1 MIADTTSTMARLD
14 WLIVAL
20 VCGGIVSIGLLTKGF
35 MRSVA
40 DFLAA
45 GRSSGRY
52 LICMSYGVANIGAI
66 SVLAEFEKGYASGFT
81 LHWWEPLIGLVVV
94 IIMLFG
100 FVFYR
105 FRRTRS
111 LTLAEYFERRYGRR
125 FRVYSGVVVFL
136 AGLLNFAIFPVVGAR
151 FFVYFC
157 GLPAEVVF
165 LGLDVPTVAILMG
178 LLLSVAVWF
187 VFAGGQVSVVAT
199 DFAQGVLVNVSF
211 IIIAAFLLFRVDW
224 ATLGEVAAAAPA
236 MESPV
241 NPFDTGEIKNFGF
254 MFFLVSV
261 VAVIYGQGSW
271 QGEQA
276 YLTSARTA
284 HELRMGGVLKIWFLQ
299 IRLMFFMVVP
309 VLAYVMLRAD
319 HGWDGVQHS
328 VASALET
335 IENARERDQHRVPL
349 LLAQVLP
356 AGLRGLMVSMMLAA
370 FISTHNTY
378 LHSWGSVL
386 VQDVILPIG
395 ASRGFRPSTRAHL
408 WLLRSAII
416 GVAAFT
422 FVYGAFIYRPDQPIR
437 TYMDATGGLFLSWSG
452 AVIIGGLYW
461 SRATPAAAWAT
472 ALIGSTLS
480 IVFFVARQTV
490 TAAGGVDAVL
500 DDDPSLTRLS
510 LLLSEAISDGTQ
522 SLGLTIAVCSLT
534 YYLVSKAGQAAGRA
548 EFDMDRM
555 LHRGPHEIEGEVD
568 RVSSEGG
575 EITLLGRTLGFTP
588 EHTRADK
595 FICVISI
602 GFAAFW
608 FLVVVAGSAMMLIH
622 LARGGTLEESTA
634 AWVEFWRWRTY
645 LMLAF
650 ATAATV
656 WLGIGGAVDLR
667 RLLRQL
673 STAKRDDRDDG
684 IVDPGDASR

>member
-1 MIADTTSTMARLD
+1 MAWVD

-66 SVLAEFEKGYASGFT
+66 SVLAEFEKGFASGFT

-94 IIMLFG
+94 VIMLFG

-105 FRRTRS
+105 FRRTRA

-125 FRVYSGVVVFL
+125 FRVYSGIVVFL
-136 AGLLNFAIFPVVGAR
+136 AGLFNFAIFPVVGAR

-157 GLPAEVVF
+157 GLPVDLVI
-165 LGLDVPTVAILMG
+165 LGQTVPTVAILMAS
-178 LLLSVAVWF
+178 LLSVAVWF

-211 IIIAAFLLFRVDW
+211 IIIAAFLLFQVDW
-224 ATLGEVAAAAPA
+224 ATLSEVTAAAPA

-299 IRLMFFMVVP
+299 IRLMFFMIVP
-309 VLAYVMLRAD
+309 VLAYVILRAD
-319 HGWDGVQHS
+319 TGWDGVQGE
-328 VASALET
+328 VGAALET
-335 IENARERDQHRVPL
+335 IENVKERDQLRVPL
-349 LLAQVLP
+349 VLAQVLP

-386 VQDVILPIG
+386 VQDVLLPIG
-395 ASRGFRPSTRAHL
+395 SSRGYRPSRRVHL
-408 WLLRSAII
+408 WMLRGAII
-416 GVAAFT
+416 GVAIFT
-422 FVYGAFIYRPDQPIR
+422 FVYGAFIYQPDQPIR

-461 SRATPAAAWAT
+461 SRATPAAAWST
-472 ALIGSTLS
+472 ALIGSALS
-480 IVFFVARQTV
+480 IVFFLARQLV
-490 TAAGGVDAVL
+490 TAAGGIHTVL
-500 DDDPSLTRLS
+500 DDDPWLTRAS
-510 LLLSEAISDGTQ
+510 LVLSEAISDGTQ

-534 YYLVSKAGQAAGRA
+534 YYVVSKLGQLAGRA

-555 LHRGPHEIEGEVD
+555 LHRGAHEIEGEVD
-568 RVSSEGG
+568 RVSSADGR
-575 EITLLGRTLGFTP
+575 TSRLGRLLGFTP

-595 FICVISI
+595 FICIISI

-608 FLVVVAGSAMMLIH
+608 FLVVVAGSAMMLVH
-622 LARGGTLEESTA
+622 LARGGTLAESTA
-634 AWVEFWRWRTY
+634 VWVEFWRWRTY

-650 ATAATV
+650 AIAATI
-656 WLGIGGAVDLR
+656 WLGIGGAFDLR

-684 IVDPGDASR
+684 IVESVNESR